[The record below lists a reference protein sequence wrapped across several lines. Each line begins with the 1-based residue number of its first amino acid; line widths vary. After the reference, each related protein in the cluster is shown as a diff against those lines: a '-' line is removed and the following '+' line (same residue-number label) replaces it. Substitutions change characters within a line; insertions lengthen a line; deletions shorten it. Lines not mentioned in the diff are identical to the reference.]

1 MYVILAYVSPE
12 VILYI
17 KDVVDDITIN
27 SSNPYLIIIQ
37 CPTCSISKATE
48 IILRRTE
55 VEDEATGPFD
65 RISYDLI

>member
-1 MYVILAYVSPE
+1 VILAYISLE
-12 VILYI
+12 VISYI

-27 SSNPYLIIIQ
+27 SLNLYLIIIQ

-48 IILRRTE
+48 IISRRTE
-55 VEDEATGPFD
+55 VEDEATGPFN